1 MAAPDDVK
9 RSSPMA
15 SVIASWFRAGIQVD
29 LCIRLNLK
37 NPMLSLSTRCYGP
50 DASPESPLSQ
60 AEAESAS
67 FFATELLVVAW
78 RAEIDDGR

>member
-37 NPMLSLSTRCYGP
+37 PMLPLSTRCYGP